1 MVRILEWRLTI
12 IRRLHFV
19 RQVVAPNFPIV
30 SEVNAPIRKSWM
42 RPNEQSA
49 ANLVGWLNKLTATD
63 FFISLWV

>member
-1 MVRILEWRLTI
+1 MVGMVEWRLTI

-30 SEVNAPIRKSWM
+30 SEVNTPIRKSWV

-49 ANLVGWLNKLTATD
+49 ADLVSWFNKFATTY